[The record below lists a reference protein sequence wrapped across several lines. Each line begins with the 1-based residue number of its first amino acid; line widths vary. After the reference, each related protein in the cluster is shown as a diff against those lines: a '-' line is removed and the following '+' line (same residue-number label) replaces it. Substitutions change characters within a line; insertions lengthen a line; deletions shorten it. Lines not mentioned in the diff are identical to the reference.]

1 MHILFLMLIIM
12 SSDAIGTLWA
22 VSLQVEFEQPHMGS
36 YAAYEDDDY
45 KRLRVVSCCFTFL
58 HTTPYVVYLKEP
70 AIKSPETRNLKEQL
84 SRCFYT
90 LWPLS
95 PTAMSLYQMKT
106 KDQLSILRL

>member
-1 MHILFLMLIIM
+1 MHILFLILTIM

-45 KRLRVVSCCFTFL
+45 RRLRVGAVVPRFSTQA
-58 HTTPYVVYLKEP
+58 PYVVYLKEP
-70 AIKSPETRNLKEQL
+70 AIKSPEIRNLKEQL

-90 LWPLS
+90 LRPLS

-106 KDQLSILRL
+106 KDQLSTLRL